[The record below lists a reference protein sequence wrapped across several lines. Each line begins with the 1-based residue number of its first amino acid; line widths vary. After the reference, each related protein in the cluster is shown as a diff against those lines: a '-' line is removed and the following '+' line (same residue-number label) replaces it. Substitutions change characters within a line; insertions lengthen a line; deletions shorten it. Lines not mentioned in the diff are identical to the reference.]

1 MTRSRIAEE
10 EKRQFENDG
19 YIIIPELF
27 DQEEVKLM
35 LEVAHVD
42 PRISQN
48 IIPVSEVNKSEGDQS
63 KFASDDTPGIAFSMR
78 DSDGHESKIWIAT
91 SLGGDVFSAA
101 TRCHRIVDTI
111 EDLLDDR
118 AVYYHHKVMLKEPE
132 VGGAWEWH
140 QDYGYWYFEGGLFP
154 DMASCMVA
162 LNPASREN
170 GCLQVIKGSHR
181 LGRIEHESMGEQA
194 GANMDRVNAALES
207 LEQIYVELD
216 PGAALFFHSNL
227 LHRSDANTSPDPR
240 WTFISCYSTAGNR
253 HFTEGSGFVAREAI
267 EKVDDSAIRE
277 IACKQLEALASAETA

>member
-1 MTRSRIAEE
+1 MTRSRIGEE

-78 DSDGHESKIWIAT
+78 DSDGHDSKIWVAT
-91 SLGGDVFSAA
+91 ELGGDVFSAA

-118 AVYYHHKVMLKEPE
+118 AVAGSRRLQE
-132 VGGAWEWH
+132 VA
-140 QDYGYWYFEGGLFP
+140 
-154 DMASCMVA
+154 
-162 LNPASREN
+162 
-170 GCLQVIKGSHR
+170 
-181 LGRIEHESMGEQA
+181 
-194 GANMDRVNAALES
+194 
-207 LEQIYVELD
+207 
-216 PGAALFFHSNL
+216 
-227 LHRSDANTSPDPR
+227 
-240 WTFISCYSTAGNR
+240 
-253 HFTEGSGFVAREAI
+253 
-267 EKVDDSAIRE
+267 
-277 IACKQLEALASAETA
+277 